1 MILPIVAYGHP
12 TLKKK
17 AQPISAEYPN
27 LSQFIANMFET
38 MYKAHGVGLAAPQV
52 NQAIRLFVVD
62 GEPMED
68 MIEEGEAS
76 MVGFKKVFINPTML
90 EEWGEEWAFRE
101 GCLSI
106 PDVREDVF
114 RPKNIKIHYFTE
126 NWEERTDTFSGMQ
139 ARIIQHEYDHLEG
152 VLFTDHISKFRLQ
165 LIRSRLTK
173 ISKGNIELFY
183 PMKFPPLR

>member
-1 MILPIVAYGHP
+1 MNLPIYAYGHP
-12 TLKKK
+12 VLRKR
-17 AQPISAEYPN
+17 AENISPDYPN
-27 LSQFIANMFET
+27 LTETIANMWET
-38 MYKAHGVGLAAPQV
+38 MYHARGMGLAAPQV
-52 NQAIRLFVVD
+52 GLSIRLFVVD

-76 MVGFKKVFINPTML
+76 MVGFRKVFINPTML

-106 PDVREDVF
+106 PEVREDVF

-126 NWEERTDTFSGMQ
+126 KWEERTDTFNGMQ

-152 VLFTDHISKFRLQ
+152 VLFTEHISKFRLQ

-173 ISKGNIELFY
+173 ISKGNIELSY
-183 PMKFPPLR
+183 PMKFPPAR